1 MQNNNQ
7 PVAWMYKK
15 DEKTFYYDYRDASLV
30 LQYGYKETPL
40 YTHPHQW
47 QGLTD
52 DEIDKIYADTEPNSK
67 MDTYYMVLSRA
78 IEQELR
84 NKNANNT

>member
-7 PVAWMYKK
+7 PVAWMYSKEDK
-15 DEKTFYYDYRDASLV
+15 ILYFNHRNASLA
-30 LQYGYKETPL
+30 LQNGYKETPL

-52 DEIDKIYADTEPNSK
+52 DEVRDVRDRHKGKSWIEGFWAFYKD
-67 MDTYYMVLSRA
+67 
-78 IEQELR
+78 IEQALKE
-84 NKNANNT
+84 KNHD

>member
-52 DEIDKIYADTEPNSK
+52 DELKAIQNDSWIIHSDEHKEFNTFKFA
-67 MDTYYMVLSRA
+67 RA
-78 IEQELR
+78 IEQALKE
-84 NKNANNT
+84 KNT

>member
-7 PVAWMYKK
+7 PVAWMYSKEDK
-15 DEKTFYYDYRDASLV
+15 ILYFNQRNASLA
-30 LQYGYKETPL
+30 LQNGYKETPL

-52 DEIDKIYADTEPNSK
+52 EELKTIQDNSWIIHSDEHKEFNTFKFA
-67 MDTYYMVLSRA
+67 RA
-78 IEQELR
+78 IEQALKE
-84 NKNANNT
+84 KNQ

>member
-7 PVAWMYKK
+7 PVAWMYSKEDK
-15 DEKTFYYDYRDASLV
+15 ILYFNQRNASLA
-30 LQYGYKETPL
+30 LQNGYKETPL

-52 DEIDKIYADTEPNSK
+52 DEIIDMYFQANIYPQPHEFIIDFI
-67 MDTYYMVLSRA
+67 RA
-78 IEQELR
+78 IEQALR
-84 NKNANNT
+84 SKNE